1 VNALAAL
8 LLAASLSLIA
18 LAFVLP
24 LIVRRALRLV
34 PGRGTAA

>member
-8 LLAASLSLIA
+8 LLAASLALMA

-24 LIVRRALRLV
+24 AIVRRALRLV
-34 PGRGTAA
+34 PRRASG